1 MKAMAGRR
9 NMRCLSHALAAA
21 VAIGLA
27 TGELAWAADPRYPD
41 WPCVQAKVPEISV
54 AAVWSGPPLDDA
66 EKVWMND
73 PHVKDMIARLAPRRV
88 SIEDAKKIIAD
99 FITGVAVERE
109 EKGTLLFAGLFERL
123 NRERT
128 EIMNGIERLGRRQ
141 KELAE
146 KIRSDI
152 SDLHKLQDTANPD
165 EARLREFSNQVEWG
179 TRIFEERRKTV
190 RYVCEV
196 PTLVEQR
203 VFALSRAV
211 AQAME

>member
-1 MKAMAGRR
+1 MRR
-9 NMRCLSHALAAA
+9 LSHVLAAT

-27 TGELAWAADPRYPD
+27 TGGLSWAADPRYPD

-66 EKVWMND
+66 EKAWMND
-73 PHVKDMIARLAPRRV
+73 PRVKDLIPRLAPRRV
-88 SIEDAKKIIAD
+88 PIEDAKKMIAD
-99 FITGVAVERE
+99 FIVGTAVERE
-109 EKGTLLFAGLFERL
+109 EAGTLLFAGLFERL

-128 EIMNGIERLGRRQ
+128 EIMNGIERFGRRQ

-152 SDLHKLQDTANPD
+152 SELHKLQDTADPD
-165 EARLREFSNQVEWG
+165 EARLQEISNRVEWS
-179 TRIFEERRKTV
+179 TRIFEDRRRTV

-196 PTLVEQR
+196 PTLIEQR
-203 VFALSRAV
+203 LFALSRAV
-211 AQAME
+211 QQAME